1 MCWRT
6 AEEAVLGDIN
16 MYQGWA
22 AVMYRSSSKYEQI
35 RVNECYREELNN
47 AVERS
52 QGKERENICLGYM
65 LIT

>member
-1 MCWRT
+1 
-6 AEEAVLGDIN
+6 
-16 MYQGWA
+16 MYQGWT

>member
-1 MCWRT
+1 
-6 AEEAVLGDIN
+6 